1 MRVTR
6 RQLRRIIKEVFGV
19 PSWPEKHFAWRN
31 VVFTR
36 DGDVRYIND
45 VASPE
50 TLEAMAEMGQDL
62 PPGANVLAVMGPSPN
77 SKSVWMHDSE
87 LLGLIDREGWSER
100 PPPPGAKSGF
110 WDGKGEWS
118 EDPEEWS
125 NDLPPE
131 PWNIEEKTVRGKGK
145 NKRLLYHINRF
156 RPAKPQPKMSYM
168 QDWDP
173 EAIDREGDKGDYVNV
188 PGTDN
193 WQRHWLKSPV
203 KSGVFLTPNPLDIA
217 MNHGRSGHVY
227 AYRVPEWVIAKS
239 GGLHR
244 YDTGSEVLIPE
255 DVWNE
260 AGREIEFMGKSMDK
274 EELWDKMMPTS
285 YGRGHHRPGT
295 KPSWMSDEELKQW
308 QVGQDKFNLTGLRST
323 KHPEDVI
330 KLLTPEERRK
340 AIEAIEAKNQNDPTR
355 IEKGPRDKK
364 GIVVPGTA
372 PGIDK
377 KNQEL
382 LALLKKH
389 MNESKIRKYI
399 KELLTE
405 MQYGGPGVQQ
415 SIGYGKNYHTVN
427 PQPITWEN
435 YEGLSYD
442 ISAEGNGSYYASVQ
456 VLDYPELSTA
466 TRSFPDEGSAEWWV
480 RDTYEKL
487 HRFLLAQ
494 SAAE

>member
-1 MRVTR
+1 MKITR
-6 RQLRRIIKEVFGV
+6 RQLRRIIAE
-19 PSWPEKHFAWRN
+19 A
-31 VVFTR
+31 T
-36 DGDVRYIND
+36 
-45 VASPE
+45 ASP
-50 TLEAMAEMGQDL
+50 LD
-62 PPGANVLAVMGPSPN
+62 
-77 SKSVWMHDSE
+77 
-87 LLGLIDREGWSER
+87 
-100 PPPPGAKSGF
+100 
-110 WDGKGEWS
+110 
-118 EDPEEWS
+118 
-125 NDLPPE
+125 
-131 PWNIEEKTVRGKGK
+131 EKAVRGQGK
-145 NKRLLYHINRF
+145 NKRLLYHINM
-156 RPAKPQPKMSYM
+156 RPARPQPKIKAM
-168 QDWDP
+168 QEWDP
-173 EAIDREGDKGDYVNV
+173 KAFDPDTGKRDGDFVDI
-188 PGTDN
+188 PGTQN
-193 WQRHWLKSPV
+193 WQRHWLDSPV

-227 AYRVPEWVIAKS
+227 AYKVPEWVIDRS

-255 DVWNE
+255 DVWSE
-260 AGREIEFMGKSMDK
+260 AGKEIEFLGKSMGQ
-274 EELWDKMMPTS
+274 EELWDKMTGEM
-285 YGRGHHRPGT
+285 YGRGHHRPA
-295 KPSWMSDEELKQW
+295 KRPSWMSDEELKQW

-323 KHPEDVI
+323 NHPEDVI

-340 AIEAIEAKNQNDPTR
+340 AIEAIEAKNKNDPTR
-355 IEKGPRDKK
+355 IEKGSSKSSK
-364 GIVVPGTA
+364 GFVIPGTA

-494 SAAE
+494 SAVE